1 MPSRRPWKVAG
12 RTRTPKPTMPDRIGK
27 LWWQTSMPRRKRML
41 IASWHRI
48 SRSII
53 NGVGSGPYQG
63 EFVIL
68 DSFPLLD
75 FRGKRY

>member
-1 MPSRRPWKVAG
+1 
-12 RTRTPKPTMPDRIGK
+12 
-27 LWWQTSMPRRKRML
+27 ML
-41 IASWHRI
+41 TASWHRI

-68 DSFPLLD
+68 DSFPLSD
-75 FRGKRY
+75 FRGKRYLLIREESFWTKEINVGRRLLFGTPQ